1 MPLASIASALPTAPA
16 PETDVLRQRFQE
28 SIAGTFYRTMIKSM
42 RSGIE
47 KSPYFHGGQG
57 EEIFQSQ
64 MDDQLSETMAKGPQ
78 GEAVT
83 DQLYDSWL
91 QNSGRRLSVDKLSD
105 IQAINDQSQSEA
117 FSKGV
122 GRVLNVLG

>member
-1 MPLASIASALPTAPA
+1 MPPLSVTSASPTAPA
-16 PETDVLRQRFQE
+16 PEADVLRQRFQE

-47 KSPYFHGGQG
+47 KNPYFHGGQG

-91 QNSGRRLSVDKLSD
+91 QNSGRRLFVDKFND
-105 IQAINDQSQSEA
+105 VKAINDQSQSEA

-122 GRVLNVLG
+122 GRVLNILG